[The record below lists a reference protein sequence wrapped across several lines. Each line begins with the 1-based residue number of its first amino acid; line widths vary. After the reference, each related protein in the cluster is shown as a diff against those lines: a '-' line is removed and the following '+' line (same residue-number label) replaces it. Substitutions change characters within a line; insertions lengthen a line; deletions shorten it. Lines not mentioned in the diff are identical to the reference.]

1 MLGYM
6 NTNTALVIFA
16 MVAML
21 GFATA
26 TVVIPYIHQVQA
38 AGKPNPLPGKCDNP
52 GTGHHTDH
60 PTPGCL

>member
-1 MLGYM
+1 M
-6 NTNTALVIFA
+6 NSNTALVIFA

-38 AGKPNPLPGKCDNP
+38 QAPPHPGKCDNK
-52 GTGHHTDH
+52 GSTHTNPAH
-60 PTPGCL
+60 PVPGCL